1 MTVDKVRRQYDW
13 DFEEREAKDVVRF
26 DWDNGKQSIWLYE
39 DVNGEIDQ
47 FDGTFPVN
55 VEISVVS
62 ETEPH

>member
-1 MTVDKVRRQYDW
+1 MTVDKVRMQYDW

-47 FDGTFPVN
+47 FDGTVPVN